1 MRRLGLVFSAIV
13 LVATMS
19 FGQSKKVNLVSDI
32 NFEKLSNYLQ
42 LKQSQMNEV
51 ASINEFFS
59 EQLAEASRASE
70 SRYDKKVHQ
79 AVYSNL
85 KLMKGTLSEDQ
96 YRKYL
101 TLINVTNN
109 NNRLFSAGY
118 GDTYLQRLMNNRI
131 H

>member
-1 MRRLGLVFSAIV
+1 MIRLGMIMSAMV

-19 FGQSKKVNLVSDI
+19 FGQSSKVNLVSDI

-42 LKQSQMNEV
+42 LKPSQMNEV

-59 EQLAEASRASE
+59 TQLSEAASSSE
-70 SRYDKKVHQ
+70 SRYDKKVHL

-85 KLMKGTLSEDQ
+85 KLMKETLSEDQ

-109 NNRLFSAGY
+109 NNRLFSPGY
-118 GDTYLQRLMNNRI
+118 SDTYLAEVND
-131 H
+131 

>member
-42 LKQSQMNEV
+42 LKPSQMNEV

-59 EQLAEASRASE
+59 EQLAEASRVSE

-109 NNRLFSAGY
+109 NYRLFSAGS
-118 GDTYLQRLMNNRI
+118 GDTYLAEVNE
-131 H
+131 